1 MDLLNENKKKN
12 NKTPAQKVVLALL
25 IISIILCIIIGIIMA
40 FLSMQG
46 ENKPYS
52 ILINGENVG
61 TNTLQL
67 MAAEKGQNYISLKSI
82 CNQLGYN
89 YYNGEFKIA
98 EEDKSKGYIDNGT
111 NIIQFFANSQ
121 KIYKTAENSNTD
133 YEYYNLDNKIL
144 KSEDNNLYI
153 DIYDLDVALN
163 LILSY
168 SEQNNQTTI
177 SSPEH
182 WISEKAKAFNEIG
195 VTISN
200 TPENMKALAYGYV
213 VISNDNKYGVINLN
227 GEELVGNKYT
237 SIIFSEY
244 TGDFIASN
252 TSNQFGIISKNGLAK
267 INLQYDSLEILNYN
281 PLLYKVKKQEKY
293 GVMKENGTII
303 KEIAYDSIGYPRNKE
318 REINYTLIIPNL
330 NENIPES
337 IVVCSNGKYGLLDLE
352 TGKEI
357 LRCNLDGIYSA
368 TEDETV
374 YYIVENQKTKVFLET
389 YIDNLNRVTVNL
401 D

>member
-1 MDLLNENKKKN
+1 MDLLEENRKKN

-25 IISIILCIIIGIIMA
+25 IISIVLCIIIGIIMA
-40 FLSMQG
+40 FVSMQG

-52 ILINGENVG
+52 IVINGKNVE
-61 TNTLQL
+61 TKTLQL
-67 MAAEKGQNYISLKSI
+67 IANENGQNYISLKSI

-111 NIIQFFANSQ
+111 NIVQFFANSQ
-121 KIYKTAENSNTD
+121 EIYKTAENSNTD
-133 YEYYNLDNKIL
+133 YEYYKLENKIL
-144 KSEDNNLYI
+144 TSEDNLYI
-153 DIYDLDVALN
+153 AMYDLDVALN

-168 SEQNNQTTI
+168 SKENNQTTI
-177 SSPEH
+177 FSPEQ
-182 WISEKAKAFNEIG
+182 WISEKTKAFNEIG

-213 VISNDNKYGVINLN
+213 VISKDSKYGVINLN
-227 GEELVGNKYT
+227 GEELVGNKYN
-237 SIIFSEY
+237 SITFLEY

-252 TSNQFGIISKNGLAK
+252 TSNQFGIISKDGLAK
-267 INLQYDSLEILNYN
+267 INLQYDSLEIINYN
-281 PLLYKVKKQEKY
+281 PLLYKVKKLEKY

-303 KEIAYDSIGYPRNKE
+303 NEIAYDSLGYPKNKA

-330 NENIPES
+330 NENIPKS
-337 IVVCSNGKYGLLDLE
+337 IVVCSKGKYGLLDLE

-357 LRCNLDGIYSA
+357 LRCSLDGIYSA

-374 YYIVENQKTKVFLET
+374 YYIVENQKTKTFLET

>member
-1 MDLLNENKKKN
+1 MDLLEENKKKN
-12 NKTPAQKVVLALL
+12 NKTPAQKVVLTLL
-25 IISIILCIIIGIIMA
+25 IISIVLCIVIGIIMA
-40 FLSMQG
+40 FVSMQG

-52 ILINGENVG
+52 ILINGKNIE
-61 TNTLQL
+61 TSTLQL
-67 MAAEKGQNYISLKSI
+67 TTTENGKNYISLKSI

-89 YYNGEFKIA
+89 YYNGEFRIA

-111 NIIQFFANSQ
+111 NIIQFFANSE

-133 YEYYNLDNKIL
+133 YEFYNLDNKIL
-144 KSEDNNLYI
+144 KSEDNLYI
-153 DIYDLDVALN
+153 AMYDLDVALN

-168 SEQNNQTTI
+168 SEQNNQTII

-213 VISNDNKYGVINLN
+213 VISKDSKYGVINLN
-227 GEELVGNKYT
+227 GEELVGNKYN
-237 SIIFSEY
+237 SITFSEY

-252 TSNQFGIISKNGLAK
+252 TSNQFGIISKDGLAK
-267 INLQYDSLEILNYN
+267 INLQYDSLEIINYD
-281 PLLYKVKKQEKY
+281 PLLYKVKKLEKY
-293 GVMKENGTII
+293 GVMKEDGTII
-303 KEIAYDSIGYPRNKE
+303 NEIAYDSIGYPKNKA

-337 IVVCSNGKYGLLDLE
+337 IVVCSNGKYGLLNLE

-357 LRCNLDGIYSA
+357 LGCSLDGIYSA
-368 TEDETV
+368 TEDEKV

>member
-1 MDLLNENKKKN
+1 MDLLEDNKKKN

-25 IISIILCIIIGIIMA
+25 IFSIVLCIIIGIAMA
-40 FLSMQG
+40 FLSTQK

-52 ILINGENVG
+52 VLMNGETVNTI
-61 TNTLQL
+61 TN
-67 MAAEKGQNYISLKSI
+67 ESGQYYISLKSI

-111 NIIQFFANSQ
+111 NIIQFFTNSQ
-121 KIYKTAENSNTD
+121 KIYKTAEDSNTD

-144 KSEDNNLYI
+144 TSGDNLYI
-153 DIYDLDVALN
+153 AIYDLDVALN

-168 SEQNNQTTI
+168 SEKNNQTTI
-177 SSPEH
+177 LSPET
-182 WISEKAKAFNEIG
+182 WISQKATSFKENG

-213 VISNDNKYGVINLN
+213 VVSKDNKYGVINLN
-227 GEELVGNKYT
+227 GDELIGNKYN
-237 SIIFSEY
+237 SITFSEY
-244 TGDFIASN
+244 TGQFIVSN
-252 TSNQFGIISKNGLAK
+252 TSNQFGIISKDGLAK
-267 INLQYDSLEILNYN
+267 INLQYDSLEIINYN
-281 PLLYKVKKQEKY
+281 PLLYKVKKLQKY
-293 GVMKENGTII
+293 GVMKEDGTIVNDI
-303 KEIAYDSIGYPRNKE
+303 VYDSIGYPKNKE
-318 REINYTLIIPNL
+318 REINYTLIIPTL

-337 IVVCSNGKYGLLDLE
+337 IVVCSNGKYGLINLE

-357 LRCNLDGIYSA
+357 ISCSLEGIYSA
-368 TEDETV
+368 TENETV
-374 YYIVENQKTKVFLET
+374 YYIAEDQKTKVFLQT

>member
-25 IISIILCIIIGIIMA
+25 IISIVLCIIIGIIMA

-52 ILINGENVG
+52 ILINGQKVDL
-61 TNTLQL
+61 NTLQL
-67 MAAEKGQNYISLKSI
+67 ISNEDGQNYISLKSI
-82 CNQLGYN
+82 CTQFGYN
-89 YYNGEFKIA
+89 YYNGEFRIA

-111 NIIQFFANSQ
+111 NIIQFFADSQ

-144 KSEDNNLYI
+144 TYGDNLYI
-153 DIYDLDVALN
+153 GIYDLDIALN
-163 LILSY
+163 LILNY
-168 SEQNNQTTI
+168 SEQNNQTRI
-177 SSPEH
+177 SSPDY
-182 WISEKAKAFNEIG
+182 WISQKSEAFKEID
-195 VTISN
+195 VSISN
-200 TPENMKALAYGYV
+200 TPENIKALSYGYI
-213 VISNDNKYGVINLN
+213 VISKDGKHGVINLN
-227 GEELVGNKYT
+227 GEELVGNKYN
-237 SIIFSEY
+237 SITFSEY
-244 TGDFIASN
+244 TRDFIASN
-252 TSNQFGIISKNGLAK
+252 TSNQFGIISKDGLAK
-267 INLQYDSLEILNYN
+267 INLQYDSLEIINYN
-281 PLLYKVKKQEKY
+281 PLLYKVKKLEKY
-293 GVMKENGTII
+293 GVMNEEGNVINDI
-303 KEIAYDSIGYPRNKE
+303 VYDSLGYPKDKA
-318 REINYTLIIPNL
+318 REINYTLIVPNL

-357 LRCNLDGIYSA
+357 LRCSLDGIYSA